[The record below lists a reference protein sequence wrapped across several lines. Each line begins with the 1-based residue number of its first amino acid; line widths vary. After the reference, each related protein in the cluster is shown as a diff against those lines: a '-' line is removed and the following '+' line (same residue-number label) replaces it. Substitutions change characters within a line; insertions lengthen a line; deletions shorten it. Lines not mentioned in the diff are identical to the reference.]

1 MRRVLIIEDEVDVVD
16 LVSLNLRK
24 EGRFAISAATDGAM
38 GLRKAREEFPSLIVL
53 DLMLPGMSGFEICQ
67 ILKADEATQS
77 IPIVMLSAKAEAAD
91 RVRGFELGA
100 DDYVTKPF
108 SPRELVLRI
117 NALAQPKDQHDGDE
131 LEWRD
136 DNLALSGTRHQVSV
150 GGRRVRLTAIE
161 FKLLTHLIQTRGR
174 VQTRDLLL
182 EQVWD
187 YASSM
192 TTRTVDVHIQRLRRK
207 LRNAGGVIETV
218 RSYGYRFR
226 DS

>member
-1 MRRVLIIEDEVDVVD
+1 
-16 LVSLNLRK
+16 
-24 EGRFAISAATDGAM
+24 M

-67 ILKADEATQS
+67 ILKADDATQS
-77 IPIVMLSAKAEAAD
+77 IPIVMLSAKADAAD

-136 DNLALSGTRHQVSV
+136 DDIAISGSRHEVTV
-150 GGRRVRLTAIE
+150 GGRRVCLTAIE

-174 VQTRDLLL
+174 VQSRDFLLA
-182 EQVWD
+182 QVWE
-187 YASSM
+187 YAGSM
-192 TTRTVDVHIQRLRRK
+192 TTRTVDAHVQRLRKK
-207 LRNAGGVIETV
+207 LKKAGDVIETV
-218 RSYGYRFR
+218 RSHGYRFR
-226 DS
+226 N